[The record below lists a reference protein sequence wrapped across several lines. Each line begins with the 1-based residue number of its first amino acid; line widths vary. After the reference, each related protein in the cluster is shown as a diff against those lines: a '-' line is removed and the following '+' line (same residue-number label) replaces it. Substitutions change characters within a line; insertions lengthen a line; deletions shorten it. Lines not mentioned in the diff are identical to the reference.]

1 MGVNAP
7 LKRSGF
13 SQSLYAVSAR
23 QREEV
28 GTLRITQDGRKFR
41 YAKAGELLYPGHMG
55 VAATIHADFL
65 ETISPNICPVGAK
78 RIVITLD
85 GANTLAENFFQGG
98 DLQVNKAVG
107 TGVGHTYPISG
118 SSVVTAGTELILTL
132 EQGLKVAFTAAT
144 ELSVIQSPWMAVTE
158 VQVKENVGV
167 GVPLLSVPD
176 TYYYWCQTA
185 GPACVLTTATP
196 GLGTGV
202 TVSDTVDGSVDD
214 TTTALDI
221 DVPEC
226 GVVWGTAGAAGE
238 YKPVFLR
245 IE

>member
-13 SQSLYAVSAR
+13 SQTLYTVSAK

-41 YAKAGELLYPGHMG
+41 YAKAGEALGAGMMG
-55 VAATIHADFL
+55 IAATIHADFL
-65 ETISPNICPVGAK
+65 ETVSPNTCAIGAK

-85 GANTLAENFFQGG
+85 GANTIAENFFQGG
-98 DLQVNKAVG
+98 DLQVNKSGAG
-107 TGVGHTYPISG
+107 TGHGHTYPIAG
-118 SSVVTAGTELILTL
+118 SSLETAGTELILTL

-144 ELSVIQSPWMAVTE
+144 ELSVIQSPWMAVTLTTT
-158 VQVKENVGV
+158 KENVGV
-167 GVPLLSVPD
+167 GVPLLAVPD
-176 TYYYWCQTA
+176 TYYYWCQTG
-185 GPACVLTTATP
+185 GPACVLTTAV
-196 GLGTGV
+196 GTSV
-202 TVSDTVDGSVDD
+202 TVSDSVEGSVDD

-226 GVVWGTAGAAGE
+226 GVAWGTAGAAGE
-238 YKPVFLR
+238 YKPIFLR